1 MFDIKNYYYKKT
13 NKFHQICQGWQKS
26 LRWLLIIFLILAFIS
41 GPKEFGGLAPIWEK
55 SFQIIPFIPLASA
68 GLIDELKQ
76 EIEKKQKEIEELEK
90 QASAYKETIAAKQKE
105 GTNLKNQIVI
115 LNTQIKKLETDIRIT
130 QSRISGA
137 SLKISQLSLSIEDQL
152 QEIAKQKQALGEI
165 IQVIAEQDEETFF
178 ELVLKNDNFSDFL
191 NQMEYTELLQGQ
203 IQTKL
208 ENIQLLKVQLEDEKT
223 GQEEK
228 QDELEELR
236 SQLKGQN
243 QVLGN
248 QKGDKEDLLATTK
261 NQEWRY
267 QNLLKEVE
275 KKRQEIQKE
284 IYELETKLQLAIDP
298 NSIPRPRSGILAW
311 PTFGRLTQNYG
322 PTSQTGFINNVYSFH
337 NGLDIASGLGTP
349 IRAAQDG
356 LIKGIGD
363 NGKYAYG
370 KWLAIEHNNGLTT
383 LYAHLSGYAV
393 SNGQPVK
400 QGQIIGYEG
409 ATGFSTGP
417 HLHFTVY
424 ATNTFRIEQRWFGLL
439 PLGGSLNPFDYL

>member
-1 MFDIKNYYYKKT
+1 MADIRNYYRNN
-13 NKFHQICQGWQKS
+13 NKFNQICQEWPRVLK
-26 LRWLLIIFLILAFIS
+26 WLVLVFLILTFVRI
-41 GPKEFGGLAPIWEK
+41 PIGR
-55 SFQIIPFIPLASA
+55 A
-68 GLIDELKQ
+68 GLIEDLKL

-90 QASAYKETIAAKQKE
+90 QAGAYKETITAKQKE
-105 GTNLKNQIVI
+105 GNNLKNQIAI
-115 LNTQIKKLETDIRIT
+115 LNAQIKKLETDIRIT
-130 QSRISGA
+130 QSRISGV
-137 SLKISQLSLSIEDQL
+137 SLKISGLNLSIEEQI
-152 QEIAKQKQALGEI
+152 QEITKQKQALGEI
-165 IQVIAEQDEETFF
+165 IQIIAEYDQETPF

-191 NQMEYTELLQGQ
+191 NQMEYVGLLQNQ

-208 ENIQLLKVQLEDEKT
+208 EDIQLLKVQLEDEKT
-223 GQEEK
+223 SQEEK
-228 QDELEELR
+228 QNELEELR

-248 QKGDKEDLLATTK
+248 QKDDKEDLLKTTK

-284 IYELETKLQLAIDP
+284 IYELEIKLQLAIDP
-298 NSIPRPRSGILAW
+298 NSIPTPRPGILAW
-311 PTFGRLTQNYG
+311 PTSGRITQNYG

-349 IRAAQDG
+349 VRAAQDG
-356 LIKGIGD
+356 RIKGLGD

-370 KWLAIEHNNGLTT
+370 KWLAIEHGNGLTT
-383 LYAHLSGYAV
+383 LYAHLSAYAV
-393 SNGQPVK
+393 SNGQEVR

-409 ATGFSTGP
+409 ATGFATGP

-424 ATNTFRIEQRWFGLL
+424 ATNTFRIEERWFGLL